1 MKIFDFRCKN
11 GHIFEEFVDG
21 TTTASRCGCGAM
33 ATKIVSA
40 SNFVL
45 DGSTGDFP
53 GRHIRW
59 VREHEE
65 AGRKWRETR
74 REESQS
80 H

>member
-1 MKIFDFRCKN
+1 MKIFDFRCN
-11 GHIFEEFVDG
+11 CGQVFEEFVASG
-21 TTTASRCGCGAM
+21 TTAVRCSCGET

-40 SNFVL
+40 TNFVL

-53 GRHIRW
+53 GRHMKW

-65 AGRKWRETR
+65 AGRRGREAQ